1 MSSTAASSPLVSPV
15 SSAPGSPRAGAVAYE
30 AVHLPAVISPSLACL
45 IGQMFT
51 KWSFVKMVAGFHS
64 LKSYS
69 PPAQA
74 RPKAPRAP
82 RTPKS
87 PKTPVEIH
95 PCQACSWHDP
105 KGDFTPVDEATQ
117 GKIPLDRK
125 MCGKNGTVQV
135 DDGQGGKIWVCAV
148 HARPCADTCSR
159 CQKNKHIDFD
169 GGHGKAYLQTG
180 FFCGDCYV
188 EGTCEALIREGAS
201 KLAKLGYTS
210 RMAQID

>member
-1 MSSTAASSPLVSPV
+1 MSSTTSSPLVSP
-15 SSAPGSPRAGAVAYE
+15 SNSAPPSPRGLLV
-30 AVHLPAVISPSLACL
+30 VSIPAVISPSLACL

-51 KWSFVKMVAGFHS
+51 RWSLVKMVAGFQS
-64 LKSYS
+64 LKGFPS
-69 PPAQA
+69 
-74 RPKAPRAP
+74 PKAK
-82 RTPKS
+82 PKS
-87 PKTPVEIH
+87 PKAPKTPKTPIEVH

-105 KGDFTPVDEATQ
+105 KGDFTPVDDAAQ

-125 MCGKNGTVQV
+125 MCGKNGTVEV
-135 DDGQGGKIWVCAV
+135 DDGKGGKIWVCAI
-148 HARPCADTCSR
+148 HARPCSDTCSR

-201 KLAKLGYTS
+201 KLAKLGYKS